1 MRGVWLSFA
10 CSLALTHRVGT
21 DEELEVQYSR
31 CQHALSE
38 PLPPH
43 CCAGITS
50 APGRK

>member
-10 CSLALTHRVGT
+10 SSLALAHQVGT
-21 DEELEVQYSR
+21 DEALAVQYSR
-31 CQHALSE
+31 CQPALSE
-38 PLPPH
+38 PLPPP